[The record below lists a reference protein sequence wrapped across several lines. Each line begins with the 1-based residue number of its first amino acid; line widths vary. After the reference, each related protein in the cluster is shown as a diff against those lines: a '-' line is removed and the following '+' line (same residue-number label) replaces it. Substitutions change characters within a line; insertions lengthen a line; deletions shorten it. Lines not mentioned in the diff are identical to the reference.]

1 MKIND
6 ILKQDNLTNQPI
18 ILVMDFNS
26 NANKFMQ
33 YYIENKN
40 PNVCIENLNDYLDL
54 YYFDCSKS
62 IFKKQDAINL
72 QEFCSFNSIDENNK
86 KFYYIVNFELSTKE
100 AFNCLLKFI
109 EEPLSNVYGVLTT
122 SSINNIPYTIRSR
135 CQIFNLST
143 DWEFI
148 EFIKSSFP
156 NIEPW
161 ALKIF
166 YNNELLDFI
175 NSEKYIQFIT
185 AINFFINKEVNN
197 FIQLN
202 DSFKVWSYLD
212 IKLFLQS
219 LLLVAN
225 DEQVEKILIILET
238 FNLNINKSLI
248 IAKLMKIFY

>member
-1 MKIND
+1 MFFIYTDAHILNSRKCKGGQIIEVKKNYKVYMHTNLATLKKYCGITKIKVETRWNNG
-6 ILKQDNLTNQPI
+6 LGYK
-18 ILVMDFNS
+18 
-26 NANKFMQ
+26 
-33 YYIENKN
+33 
-40 PNVCIENLNDYLDL
+40 
-54 YYFDCSKS
+54 
-62 IFKKQDAINL
+62 
-72 QEFCSFNSIDENNK
+72 NNK

-122 SSINNIPYTIRSR
+122 SSINNIPYTICSR

-148 EFIKSSFP
+148 ECIKSSFP

-166 YNNELLDFI
+166 HNNELLDFI

>member
-6 ILKQDNLTNQPI
+6 ILKRDNLTNQPI
-18 ILVMDFNS
+18 ILIMDFNS

-33 YYIENKN
+33 DYIEKQN
-40 PNVCIENLNDYLDL
+40 PNICINNLDEYLDL

-62 IFKKQDAINL
+62 TFKKQDAINL
-72 QEFCSFNSIDENNK
+72 QEFCSFTSIDDNNK
-86 KFYYIVNFELSTKE
+86 KFYYITNFEMSTKE

-109 EEPLSNVYGVLTT
+109 EEPFPNVYGVLST

-143 DWEFI
+143 DI
-148 EFIKSSFP
+148 DFIKYIKSKVA

-175 NSEKYIQFIT
+175 NSEKYYQFID
-185 AINFFINKEVNN
+185 AINFFINKEIKN
-197 FIQLN
+197 FSKLN
-202 DSFKVWSYLD
+202 ESFKVWSYLD
-212 IKLFLQS
+212 IKLFLQA
-219 LLLVAN
+219 LMVLAN
-225 DEQVEKILIILET
+225 DGQIQKILSILET

-248 IAKLMKIFY
+248 VAKLMAIFY